1 MIVFILSLFSSGHKL
16 RISSLYQLL
25 VGKRTTSVLIYGFT
39 HELLFIHNSFP
50 EYPLSCSLRLL
61 NSNVNPNP
69 NILKTYLT

>member
-50 EYPLSCSLRLL
+50 ELKQDILSNFAKNCAARLDR
-61 NSNVNPNP
+61 N
-69 NILKTYLT
+69 K